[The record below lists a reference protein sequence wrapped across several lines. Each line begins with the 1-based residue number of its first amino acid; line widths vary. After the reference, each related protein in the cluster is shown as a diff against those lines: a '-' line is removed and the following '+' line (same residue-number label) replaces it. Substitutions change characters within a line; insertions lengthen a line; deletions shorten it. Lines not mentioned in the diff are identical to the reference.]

1 MPTSTSV
8 EHTAS
13 QVGSV
18 SSYPDVNHQSR
29 LLPFCLPTPPAPP
42 PHPAPLR
49 IWAPLSSGVL
59 KEKRAS
65 ACRSCHEQT
74 AEDGGSRQE
83 SRWIEARG
91 LLPKQCTHTH
101 TLHFG
106 PGTSCCPF
114 PETVWADS
122 LLLSLS
128 WIRCILQSS
137 WELRGKQW
145 G

>member
-8 EHTAS
+8 EHAAS

-65 ACRSCHEQT
+65 ACECLRVGAVT
-74 AEDGGSRQE
+74 SRQQRME
-83 SRWIEARG
+83 GLGRKADGLRHEDCSHHNARAH
-91 LLPKQCTHTH
+91 THTH
-101 TLHFG
+101 TLAQG
-106 PGTSCCPF
+106 PAVVLFLKLSELTPSFFLCPGLDAF
-114 PETVWADS
+114 CS
-122 LLLSLS
+122 H
-128 WIRCILQSS
+128 
-137 WELRGKQW
+137 RGS
-145 G
+145 